1 MFIVKDKYVFGM
13 ALVRFI
19 SALMEFSAAMLMLK
33 LNRVDKAMQVNA
45 FLALAGPIVL
55 ITAMSIGLAGL
66 AGKVSPYKLA
76 MVALGVFLIIIGARK

>member
-13 ALVRFI
+13 ALVRCI

-33 LNRVDKAMQVNA
+33 LNRVDQAMQVNA

-55 ITAMSIGLAGL
+55 ITATSIGLAGL

-76 MVALGVFLIIIGARK
+76 VIALGVFLIIVGARK